1 MIIQTQRLILRPID
15 LKDRIEVYKY
25 RSNPEI
31 SQHLSFV
38 PKSLDHVDHLISKNP
53 KEFNLPETWF
63 QLVIVLK
70 ETTNEVIGD
79 IGIRFFGKENKQV
92 ELGYTLSHLHQN
104 KGFAS
109 EAIGNVIDFLFTDLN
124 KHRIVLSIDPENKA
138 SIKLAVRLGF
148 REEGNFVKSL
158 FFKNQWVD
166 DLVYALLKEDWLT
179 AKYV

>member
-1 MIIQTQRLILRPID
+1 MIIQTQRLILRPIELRD
-15 LKDRIEVYKY
+15 NIEVYKY

-38 PKSLDHVDHLISKNP
+38 PESLEDVDHFITKNP

-70 ETTNEVIGD
+70 ETNEVIGD
-79 IGIRFFGKENKQV
+79 IGVHFFGKENKQI
-92 ELGYTLSHLHQN
+92 ELGYTLSNFHQN

-109 EAIGNVIDFLFTDLN
+109 EAIGKVIDFLFTDLN

-138 SIKLAVRLGF
+138 SIKLAMRLGF
-148 REEGNFVKSL
+148 RKEGHFAKSL

-166 DLVYALLKEDWLT
+166 DVVYALLKEDWLI
-179 AKYV
+179 AK

>member
-1 MIIQTQRLILRPID
+1 MIIQTQRLTLRPIE
-15 LKDRIEVYKY
+15 LKDSSEVYKY

-38 PKSLDHVDHLISKNP
+38 PESLEDIDHFITKNP

-63 QLVIVLK
+63 QLVILVK
-70 ETTNEVIGD
+70 ETNEVIGD
-79 IGIRFFGKENKQV
+79 IGIHFFGKENKQI
-92 ELGYTLSHLHQN
+92 ELGYTLSNLHQN

-109 EAIGNVIDFLFTDLN
+109 EAIGKVIDFLFTDLN
-124 KHRIVLSIDPENKA
+124 KHRIVLSIDPENNA

-148 REEGNFVKSL
+148 RKEGHFIKSL

-166 DLVYALLKEDWLT
+166 DVVYALLKEDWLT
-179 AKYV
+179 AKYD

>member
-1 MIIQTQRLILRPID
+1 MIIQTQRLIVRPIE

-38 PKSLDHVDHLISKNP
+38 PESLEDVGHFIAKNP

-70 ETTNEVIGD
+70 ETNGVIGD
-79 IGIRFFGKENKQV
+79 IGVHFFGKENKQV
-92 ELGYTLSHLHQN
+92 ELGYTLSNLYQN

-109 EAIGNVIDFLFTDLN
+109 EAIENVIDFLFTNLN
-124 KHRIVLSIDPENKA
+124 KHRIVLSIDPENTA
-138 SIKLAVRLGF
+138 SIRLATRLGF
-148 REEGNFVKSL
+148 RKEGHFVKSL

-166 DLVYALLKEDWLT
+166 DVVYALLNEDWLKT
-179 AKYV
+179 KYV

>member
-1 MIIQTQRLILRPID
+1 MIIKTQRLTLRPIE

-38 PKSLDHVDHLISKNP
+38 PESLEDVDHFITKNP

-70 ETTNEVIGD
+70 ETNEVIGD
-79 IGIRFFGKENKQV
+79 IGVHFFGKEHKQI
-92 ELGYTLSHLHQN
+92 ELGYTLSSLHQN

-109 EAIGNVIDFLFTDLN
+109 EAIEDVIDFLFTDLN

-138 SIKLAVRLGF
+138 SIKLAARLGF
-148 REEGNFVKSL
+148 RKEGHFVKSL

-166 DLVYALLKEDWLT
+166 DVVYVLLKEDWLT